1 MKMVSRKFRW
11 VEKGQGL
18 VEYALILVLV
28 AIVVIV
34 ALSAL
39 APSIGEMLAHFQCTL
54 KFGRE
59 AYAAWP
65 SDLDKPMCF
74 ADVVQPDGTTQR
86 IALGLLFEEE

>member
-1 MKMVSRKFRW
+1 MLPRPIKW
-11 VEKGQGL
+11 IEKGQGL

-28 AIVVIV
+28 AVAVIVV
-34 ALSAL
+34 LSAL

-65 SDLDKPMCF
+65 NDLDKPMCF

-86 IALGLLFEEE
+86 VALGLLFEGE